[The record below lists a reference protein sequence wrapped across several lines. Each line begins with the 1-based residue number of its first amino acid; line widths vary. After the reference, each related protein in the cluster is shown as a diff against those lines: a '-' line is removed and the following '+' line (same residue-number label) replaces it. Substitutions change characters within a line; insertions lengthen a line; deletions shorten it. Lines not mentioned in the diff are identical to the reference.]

1 MAFWLSVALWAMC
14 WGGMFT
20 GLYNIDNLSSSDPF
34 IFFQAIR
41 MFFPIVAMY
50 ASFIWILK
58 ERRRFPFARD
68 PLGFFFLYALVGLA
82 ASVLLTPGAGSR
94 QYSHFQGLFW
104 VSVYLSPLVVIWAI
118 VGEARVKERLQA
130 VIYLNYA
137 VFFFLTFALFPTA
150 VRIFRGQAAF
160 SAFYTL
166 PFGFGQVTKN
176 GTARYAMIVIIV
188 AAMRF
193 LSEKRPRRVLWIGAL
208 VPALFL
214 LMQTQSRTGLLGL
227 VVVCVL
233 YVFLQG
239 LDWRYLLAVPV
250 VGFIVFVSGFKMR
263 SAGRLD
269 MLLDLS
275 GRGGTWAKAL
285 GEVGKSPFLGWG
297 FDADR
302 MLLGGE
308 QMHNSYLH
316 ALIQTGILGALS
328 FFAAFAGLWFV
339 ILRSGLIR
347 AVRKHAGADRIVL
360 MESILIMGFLTSRG
374 FFESTAAFFGL
385 DQLIVVPAMAYIG
398 MAATESMAEADAAAP
413 DADARE
419 TA

>member
-20 GLYNIDNLSSSDPF
+20 GIYNIVNLGSSDPF
-34 IFFQAIR
+34 TFFQGIR
-41 MFFPIVAMY
+41 MFFPILALY
-50 ASFIWILK
+50 ASLIWILK
-58 ERRRFPFARD
+58 ERRTFPFARD
-68 PLGFFFLYALVGLA
+68 PIGFFFLYSLIGFISSIFLTPA
-82 ASVLLTPGAGSR
+82 ASQGATP
-94 QYSHFQGLFW
+94 FQGTYW
-104 VSVYLSPLVVIWAI
+104 VSVYLSPLFVIWAI
-118 VGEARVKERLQA
+118 LGESRVKERLQA
-130 VIYLNYA
+130 VIYLNYG

-160 SAFYTL
+160 SAFYDL

-188 AAMRF
+188 AGMRF
-193 LSEKRPRRVLWIGAL
+193 LAERRRRRYFWLGAL
-208 VPALFL
+208 VPGLFL

-227 VVVCVL
+227 VVICAL

-239 LDWRYLLAVPV
+239 LDWRYLLAIPV
-250 VGFIVFVSGFKMR
+250 VGFIVFVSGFQMR
-263 SAGRLD
+263 AEGRFD

-275 GRGGTWAKAL
+275 GRGSTWGRAL
-285 GEVGKSPFLGWG
+285 EEIGKSPFLGWG

-302 MLLGGE
+302 ILLNKE

-316 ALIQTGILGALS
+316 AMIQTGVLGALC
-328 FFAAFAGLWFV
+328 FFLAFASLWFV
-339 ILRSGLIR
+339 ILKSGLLR
-347 AVRKHAGADRIVL
+347 TVRRHRGADRTIL

-374 FFESTAAFFGL
+374 FFESTAAFFGV
-385 DQLIVVPAMAYIG
+385 DQLLVIPAMAYIAI
-398 MAATESMAEADAAAP
+398 AASEPVEEESLPEAAG
-413 DADARE
+413 RLE

>member
-20 GLYNIDNLSSSDPF
+20 GLYNIENLSSSNPF
-34 IFFQAIR
+34 TFFQGIR
-41 MFFPIVAMY
+41 MFFPILAMY
-50 ASFIWILK
+50 TALIWILK

-82 ASVLLTPGAGSR
+82 SSIFLAPGAGSLA
-94 QYSHFQGLFW
+94 YSPFQGLYW
-104 VSVYLSPLVVIWAI
+104 VSVYFSPLFVIWAI
-118 VGEARVKERLQA
+118 VGESRVKERLQA
-130 VIYLNYA
+130 VIYLNYG
-137 VFFFLTFALFPTA
+137 VFFFLTLALFPAA
-150 VRIFRGQAAF
+150 VRIFRGQAALT
-160 SAFYTL
+160 AFYNL

-176 GTARYAMIVIIV
+176 GTARYAMVVIIV

-193 LSEKRPRRVLWIGAL
+193 LSEKRRRRYVWLGAL

-227 VVVCVL
+227 LVVCAL

-239 LDWRYLLAVPV
+239 LDWRYLLALPA
-250 VGFIVFVSGFKMR
+250 VGFIVYVSGFQMR
-263 SAGRLD
+263 SEGRLD
-269 MLLDLS
+269 MLFDLS
-275 GRGGTWAKAL
+275 GRGGTWARAL
-285 GEVGKSPFLGWG
+285 AEVGKSPFLGWG

-316 ALIQTGILGALS
+316 ALIQTGILGALC
-328 FFAAFAGLWFV
+328 FFAAFAGLWLV
-339 ILRSGLIR
+339 ILRSGLLQT
-347 AVRKHAGADRIVL
+347 VRRHRGADRIVL

-385 DQLIVVPAMAYIG
+385 DQLLVVPAMAYI
-398 MAATESMAEADAAAP
+398 AIAAAEP
-413 DADARE
+413 AEEDEASEPGEELE